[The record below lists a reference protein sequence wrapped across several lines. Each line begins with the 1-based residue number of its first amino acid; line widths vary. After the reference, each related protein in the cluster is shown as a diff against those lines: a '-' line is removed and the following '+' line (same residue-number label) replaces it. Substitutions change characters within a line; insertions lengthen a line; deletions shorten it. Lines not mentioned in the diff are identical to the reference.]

1 MSLVA
6 LTVPLD
12 PITPIMSEMDG
23 PAWVDVLL
31 AVLVLAYTTVGAFV
45 AARRPG
51 NLIGWIFCGA
61 GSLIKFGLYFRA
73 YADYTLS
80 AGAGPVTVAQ
90 YLAWLASQL
99 ASPVVALATLLLTL
113 LFPSGRLPSGL
124 LLSEVREPARC
135 W

>member
-1 MSLVA
+1 MALVA

-45 AARRPG
+45 ASPRPG
-51 NLIGWIFCGA
+51 NPIGWIFWGA
-61 GSLIKFGLYFRA
+61 GSRIKFGMFFRA
-73 YADYTLS
+73 YAGYAQF

-90 YLAWLASQL
+90 YLVLLSAQL
-99 ASPVVALATLLLTL
+99 AHPVVALATLLLML
-113 LFPSGRLPSGL
+113 MFSSDQLPSGL
-124 LLSEVREPARC
+124 QFPEEWEPPRS